1 MVMPNYIGFAELK
14 GVGEGDSYQIMHYVN
29 VVIPLLLWHTS
40 MDLYMQ
46 AHELIKSSRIE
57 GFCTNFC

>member
-29 VVIPLLLWHTS
+29 VVYPSYCDTHLWTS
-40 MDLYMQ
+40 ICKPMN
-46 AHELIKSSRIE
+46 S
-57 GFCTNFC
+57 